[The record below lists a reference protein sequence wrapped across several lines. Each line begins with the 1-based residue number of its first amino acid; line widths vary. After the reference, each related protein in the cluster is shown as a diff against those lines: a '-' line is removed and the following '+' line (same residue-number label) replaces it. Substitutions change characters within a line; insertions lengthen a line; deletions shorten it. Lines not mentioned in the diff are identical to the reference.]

1 MSGLNLP
8 GACIDTLVALV
19 EEGPLWDGNVPSKRG
34 RDELIDLGLAVRVV
48 ANTPRD
54 GWSDGYV
61 AATYAGR
68 DAYKAYFGQSDTMKE
83 ARSLRIARRELRS
96 AEFRTRGPDAAPE
109 VPRG

>member
-1 MSGLNLP
+1 MSEALS

-19 EEGPLWDGNVPSKRG
+19 ENGPLWDGNVPSKRG
-34 RDELIDLGLAVRVV
+34 RDDLIEMGLAVRVV

-54 GWSDGYV
+54 GWSDGYT
-61 AATYAGR
+61 AATYAGL
-68 DAYKAYFGQSDTMKE
+68 DAYKAHFGQSDTMKE
-83 ARSLRIARRELRS
+83 ARAFRIARRELHS